1 MTTRA
6 FQVCL
11 LAMVL
16 ALALQS
22 AAPDLSGPVPA
33 RPDEVCVVCYG
44 TVGSSGI
51 AYLLN
56 GVRYAVSK
64 EEAPIF
70 LSDPQGYAKRFD
82 EHQRPK
88 RSSLVWGGGLSAFA
102 VALIVVAARKRRA
115 RRANG

>member
-1 MTTRA
+1 M
-6 FQVCL
+6 L
-11 LAMVL
+11 L
-16 ALALQS
+16 ALAVWS
-22 AAPDLSGPVPA
+22 SAPDLSGPVPA

-44 TVGSSGI
+44 TVGTSGV

-88 RSSLVWGGGLSAFA
+88 WSSLIWGGGLSAFV
-102 VALIVVAARKRRA
+102 VALIVVTARKRRMK
-115 RRANG
+115 RALG

>member
-1 MTTRA
+1 MTARVL
-6 FQVCL
+6 QVCL
-11 LAMVL
+11 PAIVL
-16 ALALQS
+16 ALAVWS
-22 AAPDLSGPVPA
+22 SAPDLSGPMPA

-64 EEAPIF
+64 EEAPLF

-88 RSSLVWGGGLSAFA
+88 MSMLIWSGGLSAFA
-102 VALIVVAARKRRA
+102 VALIVAAARKRRTRQSA
-115 RRANG
+115 G